1 MVSHTTVPINKNK
14 IRSGFLL
21 FVFSMYC
28 LCSVIPGSAYTE
40 IMVDPVPV
48 PAGMVIVIADGLGAP
63 YIYPEHTPHA
73 LDGNPLEVPSFHN
86 LSMLGATGAKV
97 SVVRAPQ
104 TYTEAGHSV
113 LVTGNPKALSD
124 TVRIPMSTI
133 YDVAHDYDH
142 LAFGIME
149 KGDSS
154 SICDEHDVMVH
165 DASNSMN
172 DPGMIVESTSSAS
185 SDNVCMHIKDIM
197 QEQALKLPAQ
207 LQESKQS
214 SQERY
219 DTYDRWALTTAAQV
233 VEYMAEEAPDQKYI
247 LTVNAGA
254 VDAAGHYRKYDGYI
268 GTIQGLDKDIVP
280 LYQTCTENNIA
291 FIFTADH
298 GMGFTSSD
306 SKGGHQSDTY
316 SGMDESQM
324 VPFIVH
330 APDVPVKVL
339 YEAYGQED
347 IAPTVL
353 SILNLPNGLK
363 NSEGSQIPIKE
374 HTTLGVR
381 GTSIGTVELWNEGK
395 LIQRASNDNNY
406 LFIGLDRKERYIVK
420 FIPDDTR
427 SKILEQEI
435 EPGSDQLV
443 VFSMDTSGSA
453 GADYRKPR
461 YIIGAFLII
470 LINIVGLLYIR
481 RILKSNDQSISL
493 SMSDVD

>member
-1 MVSHTTVPINKNK
+1 MVNPITVPIDKNK
-14 IRSGFLL
+14 ITSCFFL
-21 FVFSMYC
+21 FVFCIYC
-28 LCSVIPGSAYTE
+28 VWSVVPAIAYTE
-40 IMVDPVPV
+40 IMVDPVKTPS
-48 PAGMVIVIADGLGAP
+48 GLVIVIVDGLGAP
-63 YIYPEHTPHA
+63 YIYPEHIPHS
-73 LDGNPLEVPSFHN
+73 LDGESLEVPTFYN
-86 LSMLGATGAKV
+86 ISMLCATGTKV
-97 SVVRAPQ
+97 SVIRAPQ

-133 YDVAHDYDH
+133 YDIAHEYDH

-154 SICDEHDVMVH
+154 SICDEHDVIVH
-165 DASNSMN
+165 DSSNSMN
-172 DPGMIVESTSSAS
+172 NPGMVVESSSAAS
-185 SDNVCMHIKDIM
+185 HNQVCMEIKEIM

-207 LQESKQS
+207 LQGSKQS

-233 VEYMAEEAPDQKYI
+233 VEYMAEEAPYQKYI

-268 GTIQGLDKDIVP
+268 GTIQGLDKDIMS
-280 LYQTCTENNIA
+280 LYQTCSENNIA

-316 SGMDESQM
+316 SGMDEAQM

-330 APDVPVKVL
+330 APDVPVKVI
-339 YEAYGQED
+339 YEEYGQQD
-347 IAPTVL
+347 IAPTIL

-363 NSEGSQIPIKE
+363 KANGSQIPLKA
-374 HTTLGVR
+374 HTSLGVR
-381 GTSIGTVELWNEGK
+381 GGSTGTVELWAEGK
-395 LIQRASNDNNY
+395 MITSSFNDNNY
-406 LFIGLDRKERYIVK
+406 LFIGLDREKKYTVK
-420 FIPDDTR
+420 YIPDGTR
-427 SKILEQEI
+427 SEILQQDI
-435 EPGSDQLV
+435 EPGSDKLV
-443 VFSMDTSGSA
+443 VFSTDSSGQNP
-453 GADYRKPR
+453 ADYWKPR
-461 YIIGAFLII
+461 YIIGAFVII

-481 RILKSNDQSISL
+481 RILKEQ
-493 SMSDVD
+493 